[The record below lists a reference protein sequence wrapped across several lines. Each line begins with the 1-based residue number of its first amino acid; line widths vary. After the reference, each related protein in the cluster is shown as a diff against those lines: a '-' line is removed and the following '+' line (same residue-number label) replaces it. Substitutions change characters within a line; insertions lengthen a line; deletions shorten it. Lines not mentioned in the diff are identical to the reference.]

1 MRVLLTSESIH
12 QEIRSGPDP
21 AMAALL
27 ADRLRFVNEY
37 DEGPLTVIVVEPG
50 DTLATLD
57 AHFGGGLLTNA
68 YSGRQSGEPD
78 FRPPFETLEEHP
90 TLYEMVF
97 IFGDGDEG
105 TIVLIPRAPDID
117 PQLLA
122 LCAQYATPAESPS

>member
-1 MRVLLTSESIH
+1 M
-12 QEIRSGPDP
+12 
-21 AMAALL
+21 
-27 ADRLRFVNEY
+27 
-37 DEGPLTVIVVEPG
+37 
-50 DTLATLD
+50 
-57 AHFGGGLLTNA
+57 
-68 YSGRQSGEPD
+68 
-78 FRPPFETLEEHP
+78 PPFETLEEHP